1 MISVGLSGVLV
12 ATLVVVTPE
21 IARSSTTTTTTS
33 TSTTTTTPTST
44 TTTLPGTT
52 TTSTSTTT
60 TTFPA
65 VIPARLKLPW
75 PRQGSAAIAVPALS
89 IAAASPTQPQQ
100 PIASLTKMMTT
111 WVVLQHLPLTYSQR
125 GPCLSVT
132 ANEVKMYHFDVETDQ
147 SNAAIANG
155 ETLCEGTLLRGLLV
169 HSAGDYAELLVTML
183 GMTQAQFVSE
193 MNRDAKAFGMT
204 HTHYVDYTGISPYD
218 RSTAQD
224 QTIIAVALMTNEPIV
239 RNIVVLPRVK
249 LPVAGVVISYTPL
262 VGEDGVVGVKSGYTN
277 LAGGCDVMAIN
288 YDLNGTVITTYAVD
302 LGQHGWDA
310 LILPARQIFCSHT
323 LCAHS
328 SRVLRG
334 PRAPVSSGKA
344 GPVTSSRPRRP
355 QRRPLRPL
363 RQPRPLR
370 PLRPPLPRQ
379 SRSFIASPALV
390 ADIRSTRGQT
400 RPSVPRL
407 WCLSLLTSR
416 SLGPARLVAV
426 AARRPVRQ

>member
-1 MISVGLSGVLV
+1 MKLSPRWLLRRGTLVSVGVSGLLIT
-12 ATLVVVTPE
+12 TLIVVTPE
-21 IARSSTTTTTTS
+21 IARSSTTTTTSSTS
-33 TSTTTTTPTST
+33 TSTTSTST

-60 TTFPA
+60 TTLPA

-75 PRQGSAAIAVPALS
+75 PKQGSAAIAIPALS
-89 IAAASPTQPQQ
+89 IAAASPNQPQQ

-111 WVVLQHLPLTYSQR
+111 WVVLHHLPLTFSQR

-147 SNAAIANG
+147 SSAAIASG

-169 HSAGDYAELLVTML
+169 HSAGDYAALLVTML
-183 GMTQAQFVSE
+183 GMTDAQFVNE

-239 RNIVVLPRVK
+239 RNIVALPSVK

-262 VGEDGVVGVKSGYTN
+262 IGRDGVVGVKSGYTN

-288 YDLNGTVITTYAVD
+288 YSLNGSVITTYAVD
-302 LGQHGWDA
+302 LGQRGGDA
-310 LILPARQIFCSHT
+310 LNIAGYANLLLSST
-323 LCAHS
+323 LRAQFV
-328 SRVLRG
+328 RVVG
-334 PRAPVSSGKA
+334 PDGTTVEWEGWPGYVVATTT
-344 GPVTSSRPRRP
+344 TSTTTT
-355 QRRPLRPL
+355 
-363 RQPRPLR
+363 
-370 PLRPPLPRQ
+370 
-379 SRSFIASPALV
+379 
-390 ADIRSTRGQT
+390 ST
-400 RPSVPRL
+400 
-407 WCLSLLTSR
+407 TSTTTT
-416 SLGPARLVAV
+416 STTTTTIP
-426 AARRPVRQ
+426 